1 MRALLALALVLVLAA
16 APLHAETPPPC
27 PFGPGDH
34 PAATLPPGT
43 PLGADIPIDHVLV
56 LMQENR
62 SFDHYFGRLPHTGQ
76 RHADGLPRGASNP
89 DPTGGPAIGTFHQT
103 RTCEADGLDLAHGW
117 NAVHRQ
123 YNGGAMDGFTET
135 NVEPEDPTGGRA
147 MGYYTRTELPFY
159 YRLARTFAIGDR
171 YFSSVLGPTYPNR
184 YFLLAA
190 TSFGHISNEFPTG
203 ANDWSQPTIFNL
215 LDDAGVS
222 WKIYNNDLPFGFL
235 FAYVRAHPA
244 NVVPIAQY
252 FTDAAAG
259 TLPQVTFID
268 PRFLGTPNQ
277 ESDEHPPA
285 NVQVGQ
291 AFVADVVRA
300 LIASPL
306 WLRSALF
313 LTYDEHG
320 GYYDH
325 VPPPLACVPDDIPPA
340 VRPNDAQAAF
350 DRYGIRVPLVVV
362 SPWARRHFV
371 SHVVHDHT
379 SILRFIETRFD
390 LPALTR
396 RDANADPMLELF
408 DFRRPHRRQR
418 LAASP
423 IDAEKA
429 AECGDSAGGAFF

>member
-1 MRALLALALVLVLAA
+1 MRALLALTLLLAA
-16 APLHAETPPPC
+16 APLGAEVPPPC
-27 PFGPGDH
+27 PFGPGAR
-34 PAATLPPGT
+34 PADTLPPGT
-43 PLGADIPIDHVLV
+43 PHGAAMPVDHVLV

-62 SFDHYFGRLPHTGQ
+62 SFDHYFGRLQRTGQ
-76 RHADGLPRGASNP
+76 RHADGLPRDASNP
-89 DPTGGPAIGTFHQT
+89 DPTGGAAIEPFHQT
-103 RTCEADGLDLAHGW
+103 RVCEADGLDLAHSW
-117 NAVHRQ
+117 NASHRQ
-123 YNGGAMDGFTET
+123 FDGGAMDGFTKT
-135 NVEPEDPTGGRA
+135 NAKPKDPSGRRA
-147 MGYYTRTELPFY
+147 MGYYTKAELPFY
-159 YRLARTFAIGDR
+159 YRLARSFAIGDR

-184 YFLLAA
+184 YYLLAG
-190 TSFGHISNEFPTG
+190 TSFGHTDNQFPALG
-203 ANDWSQPTIFNL
+203 DQWSQPTVFNL

-222 WKIYNNDLPFGFL
+222 WKVYASDLPFAFL

-259 TLPQVTFID
+259 TLPQVAFID
-268 PRFLGTPNQ
+268 PRFVGTPNQ

-300 LIASPL
+300 LLESPL
-306 WLRSALF
+306 WPRAALF
-313 LTYDEHG
+313 VTYDEHG

-325 VPPPLACVPDDIPPA
+325 VPPPLACVPDDIPPDIG
-340 VRPNDAQAAF
+340 PKDEQAAF
-350 DRYGIRVPLVVV
+350 DRYGIRVPLMVV

-371 SHVVHDHT
+371 SHAVYDHT

-408 DFRRPHRRQR
+408 DFRRPHHRPR

-423 IDAEKA
+423 VDPEKA
-429 AECGDSAGGAFF
+429 AACGDSASGALL